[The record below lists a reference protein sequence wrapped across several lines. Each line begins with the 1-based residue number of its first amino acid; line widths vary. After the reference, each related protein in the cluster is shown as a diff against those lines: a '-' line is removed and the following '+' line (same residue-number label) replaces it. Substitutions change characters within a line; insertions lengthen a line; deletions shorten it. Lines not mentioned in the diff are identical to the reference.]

1 MPCCKDKY
9 PGNPQEK
16 YNDKVFYGC
25 LIGFLAFICLL
36 TLLYSRVNY
45 HTHTTHTGDPEIIST
60 NTTNETHY
68 LRKI

>member
-16 YNDKVFYGC
+16 YNCKVFYGF
-25 LIGFLAFICLL
+25 LIGFVAFICLL
-36 TLLYSRVNY
+36 TLLYSRTNY
-45 HTHTTHTGDPEIIST
+45 HTHTPPTDHQETLLT
-60 NTTNETHY
+60 NTTNTTHY